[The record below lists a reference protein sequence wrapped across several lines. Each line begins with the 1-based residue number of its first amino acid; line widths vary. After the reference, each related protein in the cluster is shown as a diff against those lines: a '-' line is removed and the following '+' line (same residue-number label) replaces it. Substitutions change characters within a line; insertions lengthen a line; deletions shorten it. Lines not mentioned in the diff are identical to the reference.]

1 MRRSEVWTAHLVPF
15 KPGTLRIAKGER
27 LTFQQGPVVP
37 DVFPPDPHTLSIV
50 ERGDVPRTIEEV
62 LTCPACGPFFEAHD
76 PGNDQEPPFNYVV
89 NAGKPGLNQPGD
101 SLLIDAEQPVT
112 RARVTAAPGTTLH
125 FICVIHPSDAGQA
138 PGHVGPLAKGGSVL
152 ETTRV
157 RIRNRPPGRVP
168 CRATRAS
175 SSCSTST

>member
-1 MRRSEVWTAHLVPF
+1 MRRSWRLVATVGVAVLLLTMVAGGSVQAHGKNTITAV
-15 KPGTLRIAKGER
+15 KGTLRIGSGER

-50 ERGDVPRTIEEV
+50 NRGDVPRTIEEV

-89 NAGKPGLNQPGD
+89 NVGPPGLDQPGD

-112 RARVTAAPGTTLH
+112 RARFTAAPGTTLQ
-125 FICVIHPSDAGQA
+125 FICVIHPWMQGKLK
-138 PGHVGPLAKGGSVL
+138 V
-152 ETTRV
+152 T
-157 RIRNRPPGRVP
+157 
-168 CRATRAS
+168 
-175 SSCSTST
+175 

>member
-1 MRRSEVWTAHLVPF
+1 MRRSSRLLVTIGVAVLLLTMVAGGSVQASDQNTITAVNKFSFEPNEALNVKFRF
-15 KPGTLRIAKGER
+15 KPGTLRIDKGEQ
-27 LTFQQGPVVP
+27 LTFRQGPVVP

-50 ERGDVPRTIEEV
+50 NRGDVPRTIEEV

-125 FICVIHPSDAGQA
+125 FICVIHPWMQGK
-138 PGHVGPLAKGGSVL
+138 L
-152 ETTRV
+152 RV
-157 RIRNRPPGRVP
+157 
-168 CRATRAS
+168 T
-175 SSCSTST
+175 

>member
-1 MRRSEVWTAHLVPF
+1 MRRSWRLVATVGVAVLLLTMVAGGSVQAHGKNTITAV
-15 KPGTLRIAKGER
+15 KGTLRIGSGER

-50 ERGDVPRTIEEV
+50 NRGDVPRTIEEV

-89 NAGKPGLNQPGD
+89 NVGPPGLDQPGD

-112 RARVTAAPGTTLH
+112 RARVTAAPGTTLQ
-125 FICVIHPSDAGQA
+125 FICVIHPWMQGKLK
-138 PGHVGPLAKGGSVL
+138 V
-152 ETTRV
+152 T
-157 RIRNRPPGRVP
+157 
-168 CRATRAS
+168 
-175 SSCSTST
+175 